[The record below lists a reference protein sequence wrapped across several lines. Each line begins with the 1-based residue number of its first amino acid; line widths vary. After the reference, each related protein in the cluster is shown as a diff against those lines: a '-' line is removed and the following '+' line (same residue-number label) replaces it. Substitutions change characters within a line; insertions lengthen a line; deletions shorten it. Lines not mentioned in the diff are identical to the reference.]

1 MGLEA
6 AVTVAVDD
14 PLSRH
19 GADVVVGV
27 AGDLAAVG
35 EGQVRQRVA
44 LSLGAADHGGSLG
57 AGQSVV
63 GIEIQAAV
71 FLRAGDDAFGIKCLD
86 CGNGVFRDDVQI
98 REGQRHI
105 SVLALVQLQIAV
117 EHDGELGPA
126 DILVGAEGAV
136 TVAGGNVG
144 IIQEVHIGGGPVIID
159 VTEFV
164 VHVVGIDVH
173 AGPADIAGGI
183 HSGNG
188 DPQGL
193 PALAG
198 GGERVL
204 EGTGLGVIVFQRLRD
219 TVSRHRNGG
228 SGQNAVHQIGDLHA
242 DRLSL
247 LIQCGCH
254 RRRGVIH
261 RAGEGGYQLVDIN
274 CAAAGGVGVGH
285 LNMVPSGIRSG
296 GCINDHAAQGEVL
309 GQRHVDLLPAGEV
322 QRGDGQLQVALD
334 VTGVEERELVAGAVA
349 VDPEVQGCVGRLQIG
364 EGACHGLRIVAG
376 VLREHIVQLSGV
388 MASLDIVAGIG
399 AGNRQ
404 IVAAEE
410 ARIRSFKVL
419 DGLQGHLSHRDG
431 DSQALVPGGDRQV
444 SGAGGGGG
452 EHAVLIHRAD
462 VPGNR
467 PGKGFIG
474 CRQRQMVPD
483 GPSGESGLAA
493 GGHGKLRQ
501 VGGTVFQGQIVRVA
515 DGVDHGAAL
524 GPPARGRHGDI
535 AAGGGGSQQIAAV
548 LLLRNA
554 AGAGG
559 QCIAGIHGDVI
570 AVHTGGC
577 DGHGTAGQHIVTGGV
592 DVEMIQPPAGAVRGH

>member
-35 EGQVRQRVA
+35 EGQVRQRIA

-71 FLRAGDDAFGIKCLD
+71 FLRAGDDALGIESLH
-86 CGNGVFRDDVQI
+86 CGNGVFRNDVQI

-105 SVLALVQLQIAV
+105 GILALIQLQIAV
-117 EHDGELGPA
+117 KHHGELGPA
-126 DILVGAEGAV
+126 DILVGTEGAV
-136 TVAGGNVG
+136 AVAGGDVG
-144 IIQEVHIGGGPVIID
+144 VIEEVHIGGGPVIID
-159 VTEFV
+159 VTELV

-198 GGERVL
+198 GGKRVL
-204 EGTGLGVIVFQRLRD
+204 EGTGLGIIVFQRLRD

-261 RAGEGGYQLVDIN
+261 RAGEGGGDLVDID

-285 LNMVPSGIRSG
+285 LNMVPSGVRSG
-296 GCINDHAAQGEVL
+296 GSINDHAAQSEVL
-309 GQRHVDLLPAGEV
+309 GQRHVDLFPASEV

-349 VDPEVQGCVGRLQIG
+349 VDPEVQGCVGRSQIG

-388 MASLDIVAGIG
+388 MASLDMIADVG

-419 DGLQGHLSHRDG
+419 DGLQGHLSHRDR

-501 VGGTVFQGQIVRVA
+501 VGGTVFQGQGVRVA

-524 GPPARGRHGDI
+524 GPLARGRHGDI

-559 QCIAGIHGDVI
+559 QCIAGIHGDVT

-592 DVEMIQPPAGAVRGH
+592 DIEVVKIAAGAVGGH